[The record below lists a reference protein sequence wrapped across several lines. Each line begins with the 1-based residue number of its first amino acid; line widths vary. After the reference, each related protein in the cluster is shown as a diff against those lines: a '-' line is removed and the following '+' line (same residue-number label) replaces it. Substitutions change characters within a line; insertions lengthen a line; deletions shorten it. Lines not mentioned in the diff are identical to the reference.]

1 MRVGGRLTD
10 RLINATTD
18 GIKREGIMASSMC
31 CFDVPK
37 IMRRDLLCLTV
48 ATSTNFFTTSYPADN
63 GSHPCTCVYMCLCVL
78 LCVFAYI
85 YSCEC
90 VCVCLCMSLS
100 VCVLCVCVRL
110 RGFVWACLYLFVCA
124 CVCACVCLCA
134 CI

>member
-1 MRVGGRLTD
+1 MH
-10 RLINATTD
+10 

-31 CFDVPK
+31 CFEVPK

-48 ATSTNFFTTSYPADN
+48 ATSTNFFTASYPADN

-100 VCVLCVCVRL
+100 VCVLCVCVFAYVGLCVRVCICL
-110 RGFVWACLYLFVCA
+110 FVHVFVRVFVCA
-124 CVCACVCLCA
+124 HAYNNCVFAVA
-134 CI
+134 SFMT